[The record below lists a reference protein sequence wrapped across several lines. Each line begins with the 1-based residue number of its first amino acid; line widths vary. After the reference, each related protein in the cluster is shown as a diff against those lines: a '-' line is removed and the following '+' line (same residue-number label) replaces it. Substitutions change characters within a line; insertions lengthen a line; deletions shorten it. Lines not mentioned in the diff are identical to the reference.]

1 MYRVK
6 KKEDINNLE
15 LSTDQIQ
22 EMVEMETQKLTELL
36 SLYEKN
42 QHDKDLQLEFISP
55 VKVKESNNQHINIIL
70 GVMNEIIQET
80 IDNLPIETSLK
91 EDNVNDVNDVNDV
104 NELNELNELNEI
116 NEINEI
122 KDRLKN
128 KMKKKN
134 KKNFTNKN

>member
-1 MYRVK
+1 MNKNLYLQSTVKKYINLVDLEK

-22 EMVEMETQKLTELL
+22 EMVEIETQKLTELL

-55 VKVKESNNQHINIIL
+55 VKVKESEL
-70 GVMNEIIQET
+70 SVMNEIIQEI
-80 IDNLPIETSLK
+80 IDSLPIKTSLK
-91 EDNVNDVNDVNDV
+91 EDNVNEIND
-104 NELNELNELNEI
+104 LNEM

-128 KMKKKN
+128 KMKKKV

>member
-1 MYRVK
+1 MNKQLYLQSTVKKYINLVDLEK

-15 LSTDQIQ
+15 LSHDQIQ
-22 EMVEMETQKLTELL
+22 EMVEIETQKLTELL

-55 VKVKESNNQHINIIL
+55 VKVKELELN
-70 GVMNEIIQET
+70 VMNEIIQEI

-91 EDNVNDVNDVNDV
+91 DNVNDVNEM
-104 NELNELNELNEI
+104 NEMNEI

-128 KMKKKN
+128 KMKKKV